1 MRSTAGRRS
10 SAASTGAR
18 SSWPPSVSST
28 PPSCTVAAPTF
39 TLAVPL
45 SSRRTPQASIARGS
59 VGCTNGA
66 LLSPWS
72 CFPSTPKTP
81 SGAAS
86 ARRRSWRCSS
96 ARPCGP
102 QAKSPVTRTRSGRAA
117 RAMSTAF
124 RMARRLKL
132 GLKPTWKSESCAM
145 VRPSR
150 SAAAAGASRR
160 RSTRRTHC
168 ASCTMYSKPRTA
180 AASSAAATLN
190 AFFGRLLRSLDRSA
204 AAGSVLA
211 ADVHLL
217 AQPLAR
223 LLYLMLERLGLIRG
237 RVSAGA
243 NGALQTVD
251 LVADPA
257 LAEQLR
263 ARLLAALRGQ
273 QQPDHG
279 AGDRADEEPAATL
292 ALRGL
297 LRGFLLGLRRQSLC
311 SAQHGTSTR
320 LRCPQI

>member
-1 MRSTAGRRS
+1 MCIRD
-10 SAASTGAR
+10 
-18 SSWPPSVSST
+18 
-28 PPSCTVAAPTF
+28 SCT
-39 TLAVPL
+39 
-45 SSRRTPQASIARGS
+45 I
-59 VGCTNGA
+59 
-66 LLSPWS
+66 
-72 CFPSTPKTP
+72 
-81 SGAAS
+81 
-86 ARRRSWRCSS
+86 
-96 ARPCGP
+96 
-102 QAKSPVTRTRSGRAA
+102 
-117 RAMSTAF
+117 
-124 RMARRLKL
+124 
-132 GLKPTWKSESCAM
+132 

-160 RSTRRTHC
+160 RWTRRTHC
-168 ASCTMYSKPRTA
+168 ASCTMYNKPKAA
-180 AASSAAATLN
+180 AASSAAATLK
-190 AFFGRLLRSLDRSA
+190 AFCGRLLRSLERSA

-211 ADVHLL
+211 VNVHLL

-223 LLYLMLERLGLIRG
+223 LLNLALERLGLIRG

-279 AGDRADEEPAATL
+279 AGDRAAKEPAATL

-311 SAQHGTSTR
+311 STHRGTSTR